1 MKSRLL
7 ISALAPLTSTGLAI
21 LLQVIF
27 PRLHASGA
35 LWIAGACVTFVAIS
49 ANTSNSNSNSN
60 KP

>member
-27 PRLHASGA
+27 PRLHASAA
-35 LWIAGACVTFVAIS
+35 LWIAGAIVTYEALGF
-49 ANTSNSNSNSN
+49 NTSSNGP
-60 KP
+60 KQ